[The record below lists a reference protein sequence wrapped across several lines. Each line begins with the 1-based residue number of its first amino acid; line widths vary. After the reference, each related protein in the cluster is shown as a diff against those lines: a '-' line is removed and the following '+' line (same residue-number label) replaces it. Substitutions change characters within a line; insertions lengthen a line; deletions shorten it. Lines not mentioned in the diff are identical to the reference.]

1 VCWAR
6 IDVPAAAL
14 IFFLFILFSKKP
26 LDWTGGDDYTHTPP
40 FNINSDAHI
49 HFCGIVCD
57 GRDDCVR
64 HFRHLPEGGDFLFIY
79 SWNVSPHPKMNA
91 ISQLD
96 WRSSVAERLI
106 PVERNEIEVAQ
117 LRFSFPPP
125 SISLISPL

>member
-1 VCWAR
+1 LCATGAM
-6 IDVPAAAL
+6 IAL
-14 IFFLFILFSKKP
+14 DIFVTCLK
-26 LDWTGGDDYTHTPP
+26 G
-40 FNINSDAHI
+40 
-49 HFCGIVCD
+49 
-57 GRDDCVR
+57 
-64 HFRHLPEGGDFLFIY
+64 EDFLFIY